1 MIVFRVTNSGN
12 TANARPC
19 FNCLN
24 MIKDIGIKKVF
35 YTTDNN
41 NEIVS
46 ENVNNMISIQSS
58 SVTRMIASKNPSYVN
73 RETYFE
79 TLLKKQFPE
88 KVKKKNLYFFINHNF
103 KNIFPN
109 YDIQINTK
117 KNIVIILNNNNS
129 IVLQS
134 IIIP

>member
-1 MIVFRVTNSGN
+1 M
-12 TANARPC
+12 
-19 FNCLN
+19 L
-24 MIKDIGIKKVF
+24 GIQDKTVKF
-35 YTTDNN
+35 GRALG
-41 NEIVS
+41 VS
-46 ENVNNMISIQSS
+46 TEQ
-58 SVTRMIASKNPSYVN
+58 A
-73 RETYFE
+73 